1 LNRLLPKP
9 SIRSSKAARNTIDQ
23 AAIYHSLVAFDLE
36 KSGVGPG
43 LAERWAMAD
52 NGLCPSKRS
61 STRTSSVAA
70 SANELDVS
78 IRAQMMNLL
87 KHIQAQGNVAYL
99 LVAHDLATVRHM
111 TDQTVVMYLGKI
123 VEHAPT
129 APTAEGLLE
138 LADSAADP
146 SAREK
151 RGAIAWLLPSCG
163 ADSGGSAKESVDERA
178 QAEQIIKPAE
188 IVGNVGSWRAD
199 LRRLRIPI
207 SPGNRNE
214 RAGTV
219 RQDHENQTHA
229 AAPNAVN
236 YRKRSALKWVPLARN
251 HH

>member
-1 LNRLLPKP
+1 MAAPLMRCRL
-9 SIRSSKAARNTIDQ
+9 R
-23 AAIYHSLVAFDLE
+23 
-36 KSGVGPG
+36 
-43 LAERWAMAD
+43 
-52 NGLCPSKRS
+52 
-61 STRTSSVAA
+61 
-70 SANELDVS
+70 
-78 IRAQMMNLL
+78 
-87 KHIQAQGNVAYL
+87 
-99 LVAHDLATVRHM
+99 
-111 TDQTVVMYLGKI
+111 
-123 VEHAPT
+123 
-129 APTAEGLLE
+129 
-138 LADSAADP
+138 
-146 SAREK
+146 
-151 RGAIAWLLPSCG
+151 
-163 ADSGGSAKESVDERA
+163 GSAKESVDERA